1 MNNKV
6 ELKTK
11 TCYVCG
17 DTIDHDQEPLAYEGE
32 RRDLCEKHWLAA
44 YFLAM
49 TREEP
54 PFVDVGLYQEA
65 TFYGRQLA
73 AATLGKEPESVVNQD
88 GGD

>member
-1 MNNKV
+1 MGKV
-6 ELKTK
+6 ELETK

-17 DTIDHDQEPLAYEGE
+17 DNVAHDEEQLPYEGE
-32 RRDLCEKHWLAA
+32 HRDLCEKHWLAV

-73 AATLGKEPESVVNQD
+73 AATLDEEPESVVNQD
-88 GGD
+88 GD